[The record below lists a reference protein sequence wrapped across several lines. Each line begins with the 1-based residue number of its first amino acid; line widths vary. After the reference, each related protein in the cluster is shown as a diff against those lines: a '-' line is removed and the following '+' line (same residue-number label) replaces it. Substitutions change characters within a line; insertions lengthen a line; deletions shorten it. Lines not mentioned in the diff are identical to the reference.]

1 MKKSKAKLPV
11 IILAVLCIITLIYYV
26 LNIIFSPY
34 WNSVYAPPGYVSLVS
49 MSSAESDE
57 IVYTKAEA
65 EEDLNYI
72 IKCMERVH
80 PLYINGVNDD
90 VKKCL
95 DNEIN
100 SFGDT
105 VTSYEIWRS
114 AAKLLHSTGAAH
126 DMTSPSFP
134 LHYLVDCLD
143 KTENGY
149 TVVKIN
155 GITVEELFL
164 KNNDLFSYESNEWG
178 IYLLKDCLKTLE
190 GLKFLGVDTDTFE
203 FVYSTE
209 KNKEEVVTYSFSDFY
224 DYQTAVEMMN
234 KEAEDIPPY
243 SCVIDKDDNYSVLT
257 LDSCDYEKDFREFL
271 YNFFEDTTKAD
282 IDNVIVDL
290 RNNGGGNSMV
300 ANEFILYLNYDDF
313 KTPAGVYRL
322 GPYMMKFD
330 SSVEKIKHYDEML
343 FNGNVYVL
351 TSNRTFSSGTLFAE
365 FIQDNGF
372 GKVVGE
378 PCGNMP
384 EGYGDVVVF
393 QTPNSILSFQ
403 LCTKYFERIDTS
415 KSNEPLMPDI
425 ECPADEALDKVIEII
440 K

>member
-1 MKKSKAKLPV
+1 M
-11 IILAVLCIITLIYYV
+11 
-26 LNIIFSPY
+26 
-34 WNSVYAPPGYVSLVS
+34 
-49 MSSAESDE
+49 
-57 IVYTKAEA
+57 
-65 EEDLNYI
+65 
-72 IKCMERVH
+72 R
-80 PLYINGVNDD
+80 
-90 VKKCL
+90 
-95 DNEIN
+95 
-100 SFGDT
+100 
-105 VTSYEIWRS
+105 
-114 AAKLLHSTGAAH
+114 
-126 DMTSPSFP
+126 
-134 LHYLVDCLD
+134 
-143 KTENGY
+143 
-149 TVVKIN
+149 
-155 GITVEELFL
+155 ELFL

-190 GLKFLGVDTDTFE
+190 GLKFLGVDTDTFD

-322 GPYMMKFD
+322 SPYMMKFD

-343 FNGNVYVL
+343 FNGNVYAYFKQ
-351 TSNRTFSSGTLFAE
+351 N
-365 FIQDNGF
+365 IQFRNA
-372 GKVVGE
+372 V
-378 PCGNMP
+378 CGVYT
-384 EGYGDVVVF
+384 G
-393 QTPNSILSFQ
+393 
-403 LCTKYFERIDTS
+403 
-415 KSNEPLMPDI
+415 
-425 ECPADEALDKVIEII
+425 
-440 K
+440 

>member
-1 MKKSKAKLPV
+1 MKKAKVKLPI
-11 IILAVLCIITLIYYV
+11 IILCSICIITVLYYA

-34 WNSVYAPPGYVSLVS
+34 WNSVYAPTGYVSLVS
-49 MSSAESDE
+49 MSYAESDE
-57 IVYTKAEA
+57 AVYTKAEA

-80 PLYINGVNDD
+80 PLYINGVSDN

-95 DNEIN
+95 EKEID
-100 SFGDT
+100 SFNDT
-105 VTSYEIWRS
+105 VTSYEVWRS
-114 AAKLLHSTGAAH
+114 AARLLHSTGAAH
-126 DMTSPSFP
+126 DMVSPSFP

-143 KTENGY
+143 KIENGY

-155 GITVEELFL
+155 GVTVEELFL
-164 KNNDLFSYESNEWG
+164 KNSDLFSYESNEWG
-178 IYLLKDCLKTLE
+178 IYSLESYLKTRE
-190 GLKFLGVDTDTFE
+190 GLRFLGFDTDTFE
-203 FVYSTE
+203 FVYLNN
-209 KNKEEVVTYSFSDFY
+209 KNEEEVITYSSDDFY
-224 DYQTAVEMMN
+224 DYETAAEMTN
-234 KEAEDIPPY
+234 KDSEDTPSY
-243 SCVIDKDDNYSVLT
+243 SCVVDKENNYSVLT
-257 LDSCDYEKDFREFL
+257 LESCDYDKDFREFL

-313 KTPAGVYRL
+313 RTPGGVYRL
-322 GPYMMKFD
+322 GPYMMNWN
-330 SSVEKIKHYDEML
+330 SSVEKIKHYDDML
-343 FNGNVYVL
+343 FNGDVYVL

-384 EGYGDVVVF
+384 DGYGDVAVF

-403 LCTKYFERIDTS
+403 LCTKYFERIVTS
-415 KSNEPLMPDI
+415 KSGEPLMPDI
-425 ECPADEALDKVIEII
+425 ECPADEALNTVIEII

>member
-1 MKKSKAKLPV
+1 MKKSKAKLPF
-11 IILAVLCIITLIYYV
+11 IILAVLCSVTVIYYV

-34 WNSVYAPPGYVSLVS
+34 WDSVYAPPGYITLVS
-49 MSSAESDE
+49 MSYAESDE

-80 PLYINGVNDD
+80 PLYINGISDD

-95 DNEIN
+95 DKEIN
-100 SFGDT
+100 SYDDT

-114 AAKLLHSTGAAH
+114 AAKVLHSTGAAH
-126 DMTSPSFP
+126 DMVSPSFP
-134 LHYLVDCLD
+134 LHYLVDYIN
-143 KTENGY
+143 KTKNGY
-149 TVVKIN
+149 TVVKVN
-155 GITVEELFL
+155 GMTTEEIFSE
-164 KNNDLFSYESNEWG
+164 NNDLFSYESDEWG
-178 IYLLKDCLKTLE
+178 IYSLEDCLKTIE
-190 GLKFLGVDTDTFE
+190 GLKFVGFDTNKFE
-203 FVYSTE
+203 FVYLTKE
-209 KNKEEVVTYSFSDFY
+209 NKEEVVSYSIGDFY
-224 DYQTAVEMMN
+224 DYETAFEMIN
-234 KEAEDIPPY
+234 NEAEDIPTY
-243 SCVIDKDDNYSVLT
+243 SCVIDKDDDYSVLT
-257 LDSCDYEKDFREFL
+257 LDSCDYDKEFREFL

-290 RNNGGGNSMV
+290 RNNSGGNSMV
-300 ANEFILYLNYDDF
+300 ANEFILYLNYNDF
-313 KTPAGVYRL
+313 KTPGGVYRL
-322 GPYMMKFD
+322 GPCMMNFD

-343 FNGNVYVL
+343 FDGNLYVL
-351 TSNRTFSSGTLFAE
+351 TSSKTFSSGTLFAE

-384 EGYGDVVVF
+384 AGYGDVVVF

-425 ECPADEALDKVIEII
+425 ECSADEALNKVIEII

>member
-134 LHYLVDCLD
+134 LHYLVDYLD

-149 TVVKIN
+149 KLAFKSFIMR
-155 GITVEELFL
+155 
-164 KNNDLFSYESNEWG
+164 
-178 IYLLKDCLKTLE
+178 
-190 GLKFLGVDTDTFE
+190 
-203 FVYSTE
+203 
-209 KNKEEVVTYSFSDFY
+209 SFSLS
-224 DYQTAVEMMN
+224 V
-234 KEAEDIPPY
+234 
-243 SCVIDKDDNYSVLT
+243 VI
-257 LDSCDYEKDFREFL
+257 
-271 YNFFEDTTKAD
+271 
-282 IDNVIVDL
+282 
-290 RNNGGGNSMV
+290 
-300 ANEFILYLNYDDF
+300 
-313 KTPAGVYRL
+313 
-322 GPYMMKFD
+322 
-330 SSVEKIKHYDEML
+330 
-343 FNGNVYVL
+343 
-351 TSNRTFSSGTLFAE
+351 FSSSKQKA
-365 FIQDNGF
+365 IA
-372 GKVVGE
+372 
-378 PCGNMP
+378 
-384 EGYGDVVVF
+384 
-393 QTPNSILSFQ
+393 LS
-403 LCTKYFERIDTS
+403 
-415 KSNEPLMPDI
+415 
-425 ECPADEALDKVIEII
+425 
-440 K
+440 

>member
-1 MKKSKAKLPV
+1 MKKSKAKLPF
-11 IILAVLCIITLIYYV
+11 IIVSVLCSVIVIYYV

-34 WNSVYAPPGYVSLVS
+34 WNSVYAPPGYVSLIS

-80 PLYINGVNDD
+80 PLYINGVSDD

-95 DNEIN
+95 NKEIN

-114 AAKLLHSTGAAH
+114 AARLLHSTGAAH

-134 LHYLVDCLD
+134 MHYLADYLD
-143 KTENGY
+143 RIENGY
-149 TVVKIN
+149 TVTKIN

-164 KNNDLFSYESNEWG
+164 KNSDLFSYESDEWG
-178 IYLLKDCLKTLE
+178 IYLLENCFKTQE
-190 GLKFLGVDTDTFE
+190 GLKFLGFDTGTFE
-203 FVYSTE
+203 FVYLTE
-209 KNKEEVVTYSFSDFY
+209 NNKEEAVTYYVNDFY
-224 DYQTAVEMMN
+224 DYESTSEMMN
-234 KEAEDIPPY
+234 KETEDVPSY
-243 SCVIDKDDNYSVLT
+243 SCVADKENNYSVLT
-257 LDSCDYEKDFREFL
+257 LDSCDYNKDFREFL
-271 YNFFEDTTKAD
+271 YKFFEDTTAAG

-313 KTPAGVYRL
+313 KTPGSVYRL
-322 GPYMMKFD
+322 GPYMMKGK
-330 SSVEKIKHYDEML
+330 SSVEKIKHYDEMV
-343 FNGNVYVL
+343 FDGDVYVL

-384 EGYGDVVVF
+384 DGYGDVAVF

-403 LCTKYFERIDTS
+403 LCTKHFDRIDTS
-415 KSNEPLMPDI
+415 KSDEPIVPDI